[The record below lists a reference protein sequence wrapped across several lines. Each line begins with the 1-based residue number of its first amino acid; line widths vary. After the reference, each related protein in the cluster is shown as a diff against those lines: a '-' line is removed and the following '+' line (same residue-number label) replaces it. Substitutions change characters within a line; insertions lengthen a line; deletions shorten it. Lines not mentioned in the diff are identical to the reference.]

1 VRRFTFHTLT
11 DQRVVIG
18 WSLDV
23 ISAWLAAAAEMP
35 AAFLLDHF
43 RCVGPRWMKSRDPQS
58 RTDDETLARATDML
72 SKHWV
77 ARFSAPIVWFSP
89 PEPQPH

>member
-58 RTDDETLARATDML
+58 RTDDETLARATAVL
-72 SKHWV
+72 SNTGSPGSLL
-77 ARFSAPIVWFSP
+77 RIVWFFAA
-89 PEPQPH
+89 